1 MNMKKNPQAA
11 DMTLEKVIL
20 DREENRC
27 IQTAAMSSVKAVLK
41 NLHTTLR
48 GLDEEEAAASRSKYG
63 TNRVTH
69 EKKKSLPKRLA
80 VSESI
85 YGYFTLSG
93 SGIGYYGYDIS
104 LVFYVWQYAGRF

>member
-80 VSESI
+80 
-85 YGYFTLSG
+85 GAFLNPFTAIL
-93 SGIGYYGYDIS
+93 
-104 LVFYVWQYAGRF
+104 LCLAAVKR